1 MTKFDYPRLCGGT
14 MFTLVLE
21 ARKPRM
27 TARDHYNSNSDG
39 LSDPEVLTGLIQ
51 VANPDYTNPGKK
63 EFKTPA
69 NNYKS
74 CGVSTGLHL
83 PFDDQ
88 QMVRAFDTCVKARYT
103 TAINRM
109 TAFVETFLDDSK
121 EIDKRVNLA
130 RALIDLIQ
138 QDVSIDD
145 KEEFFVDENGRK
157 EKKAALGD
165 LTKICLPALLLGVW
179 HYVIMNRA
187 DNSVGQTTYNRWC
200 PSAGGGPRK
209 YQGDMGV
216 GIMEGLEVYMPK
228 TSEETKPDDTIIEE
242 ESDFREQSEQASE
255 PSQQTGIPVVNN
267 NPIIIQQN
275 GNGNMVIPNY
285 GTININKR

>member
-1 MTKFDYPRLCGGT
+1 
-14 MFTLVLE
+14 
-21 ARKPRM
+21 
-27 TARDHYNSNSDG
+27 
-39 LSDPEVLTGLIQ
+39 
-51 VANPDYTNPGKK
+51 
-63 EFKTPA
+63 
-69 NNYKS
+69 
-74 CGVSTGLHL
+74 
-83 PFDDQ
+83 
-88 QMVRAFDTCVKARYT
+88 
-103 TAINRM
+103 
-109 TAFVETFLDDSK
+109 
-121 EIDKRVNLA
+121 
-130 RALIDLIQ
+130 
-138 QDVSIDD
+138 
-145 KEEFFVDENGRK
+145 
-157 EKKAALGD
+157 
-165 LTKICLPALLLGVW
+165 
-179 HYVIMNRA
+179 MNRA

-216 GIMEGLEVYMPK
+216 GIMEDLEVYMPK